1 MRVLTA
7 NRRAG
12 AAVLTSVRHLASR
25 MPLPR
30 LPAEAARR
38 HRAPGT
44 VRDGGR
50 VDVRT
55 YPSPGA
61 ELDGIADV
69 LRRAHLE
76 DGVPWRDM
84 AVLARATA
92 ALPALRRAL
101 ASSGVPVDLDT
112 SDIPL
117 HAEPA
122 VAPLLLALRLAAQ
135 SALPA
140 LPAPGG
146 RPRERAG
153 GPRPLAA
160 GSGRRT
166 WSRPRRAPRPRRPR
180 PAGTSPSPP
189 GCFPATLP
197 ASR

>member
-1 MRVLTA
+1 M
-7 NRRAG
+7 
-12 AAVLTSVRHLASR
+12 
-25 MPLPR
+25 
-30 LPAEAARR
+30 
-38 HRAPGT
+38 
-44 VRDGGR
+44 
-50 VDVRT
+50 DVRT

-101 ASSGVPVDLDT
+101 ASAGVPVDLDT
-112 SDIPL
+112 SDVPL

-140 LPAPGG
+140 LPAPAGAPASAPEDLVPS
-146 RPRERAG
+146 PRQRAEDLVAAPAGAEAAPSAAG
-153 GPRPLAA
+153 GDVPEPARVL
-160 GSGRRT
+160 R
-166 WSRPRRAPRPRRPR
+166 RRP
-180 PAGTSPSPP
+180 
-189 GCFPATLP
+189 LP